1 MKITR
6 IKALC
11 KEAKMVQILE
21 TGDMRQWIGTKG
33 AIYPADGLTITRES
47 LATLFDMPDVNKV
60 LEVTDGNAYQSD
72 LNPIPT
78 ICEWP
83 QMGSGLPIVYMGRTL
98 IPLGESGKLYLVRA
112 DMVKA
117 AESTEGYLIFRKAE
131 NMRGEPLVVI
141 DNGMLCTGIIRPL
154 PKETVQAVQRY
165 MDSFSQ
171 MQPDGTPFAD
181 GRQDEDEP
189 ASEEV
194 EIAGQIEMHELLLE
208 AGDEE

>member
-1 MKITR
+1 
-6 IKALC
+6 
-11 KEAKMVQILE
+11 
-21 TGDMRQWIGTKG
+21 
-33 AIYPADGLTITRES
+33 
-47 LATLFDMPDVNKV
+47 
-60 LEVTDGNAYQSD
+60 
-72 LNPIPT
+72 
-78 ICEWP
+78 
-83 QMGSGLPIVYMGRTL
+83 MGSGLPIVYMGRTL

-112 DMVKA
+112 DMVKE